1 MNIFIRI
8 RIRIHEYF
16 YSNTHLW
23 FEKII
28 KPYIL
33 EKFINKKRY
42 INYQKS
48 IINPNIIKLLFI
60 DIAWPVDNI
69 SVNFVDLPLH
79 KLEVQQFIL
88 KFE

>member
-1 MNIFIRI
+1 M
-8 RIRIHEYF
+8 E
-16 YSNTHLW
+16 

-60 DIAWPVDNI
+60 DIA
-69 SVNFVDLPLH
+69 
-79 KLEVQQFIL
+79 
-88 KFE
+88 